1 MSAIY
6 LETSFISSYVTDRMD
21 AASVYRRQTAR
32 EWWSSQKSRHEV
44 WISEEV
50 LTELS
55 HPSFTRSAAAL
66 ELTQDV
72 PLLPLTDDVRGLA
85 RLLVRE
91 KVMPGPVRGRCR
103 SCRTRH
109 GAWNRLFA
117 HLERAALGEPEQS
130 RASSKGLHACRTRT
144 AANCYAGPVVG
155 GRRCAPLTINP
166 LPATP

>member
-72 PLLPLTDDVRGLA
+72 PLLPMTDDVRGLA

-91 KVMPGPVRGRCR
+91 KVMPGPVAGDAVHVALA
-103 SCRTRH
+103 TVHGIDYLLTWNVRH
-109 GAWNRLFA
+109 LANPNKVE
-117 HLERAALGEPEQS
+117 HLQKVCMRV
-130 RASSKGLHACRTRT
+130 GLAPPRIVT
-144 AANCYAGPVVG
+144 PDLLWEVDD
-155 GRRCAPLTINP
+155 APL
-166 LPATP
+166 